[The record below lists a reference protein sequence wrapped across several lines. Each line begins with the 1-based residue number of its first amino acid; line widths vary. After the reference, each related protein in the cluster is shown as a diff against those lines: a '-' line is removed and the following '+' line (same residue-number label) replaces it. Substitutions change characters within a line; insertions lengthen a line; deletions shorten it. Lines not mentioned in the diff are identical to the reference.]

1 MRHHHRSSRYGRYSG
16 GPDPLAPPVDL
27 AEALDAIAEDVMA
40 GYSPDQAMREFLR
53 RGGRNQRGLDDLVRK
68 VHQRRR
74 DLLSKHRLDGTVQ
87 EVKELLDKALREERN
102 QFLRDA
108 RMDPMDRQFREMQLD
123 SLPSS
128 TAAAV
133 TELADYDWQ
142 SDTARQHYEQIKD
155 LLGREM
161 LDQRFAG
168 MKQALE
174 NATDEDRQA
183 VAEMLSDLN
192 DLLDKHARGDDT
204 PEDFDEF
211 MAKHGEQFPENPQ
224 NVDELIDALAQRSAA
239 AQRMM
244 RSMTQEQ
251 RDELMALSA
260 QAFGSPELMSQLDRL
275 DASLQ
280 ALRPGEDWTGSEQF
294 DGDQGLGLGDGTGV
308 LQDLA
313 DLDSLVEQLSQSYS
327 GSTLSDLD
335 IDALTRQLGDD
346 AAVSARTLAELEKAM
361 QDSGYLRR
369 GTDGDLK
376 LSPRA
381 MRKLGQSLLRDAAGR
396 ISGRQGRRDTRLA
409 GAAGEQTGSSRAWEF
424 GNVEPWDVTRTVT
437 NAIGRTA
444 AAGKDPMRGLRI
456 DVQDIEV
463 RETEARTQAAVVLLV
478 DTSFSMA
485 LNGRWVPMKR
495 TALALHHLLSTR
507 FRGDRLELITFGRYA
522 QRMDIGELTA
532 LPAWHEQ
539 GTNLHHGLLLAGR
552 FFRQHPNMQP
562 VLLVVTDGEP
572 TAHLM
577 THGEAWF
584 SYPPD
589 HETLLN
595 TVSELDKVTRQG
607 AEVTFFRLG
616 DDPGLVRFVQAMAKR
631 AGGRMVAPDP
641 EDLGAAVVG
650 EFLRNRYADPV
661 WDVDWD

>member
-1 MRHHHRSSRYGRYSG
+1 M
-16 GPDPLAPPVDL
+16 
-27 AEALDAIAEDVMA
+27 
-40 GYSPDQAMREFLR
+40 
-53 RGGRNQRGLDDLVRK
+53 
-68 VHQRRR
+68 
-74 DLLSKHRLDGTVQ
+74 
-87 EVKELLDKALREERN
+87 
-102 QFLRDA
+102 
-108 RMDPMDRQFREMQLD
+108 
-123 SLPSS
+123 
-128 TAAAV
+128 
-133 TELADYDWQ
+133 
-142 SDTARQHYEQIKD
+142 
-155 LLGREM
+155 
-161 LDQRFAG
+161 
-168 MKQALE
+168 
-174 NATDEDRQA
+174 
-183 VAEMLSDLN
+183 
-192 DLLDKHARGDDT
+192 
-204 PEDFDEF
+204 
-211 MAKHGEQFPENPQ
+211 
-224 NVDELIDALAQRSAA
+224 
-239 AQRMM
+239 
-244 RSMTQEQ
+244 
-251 RDELMALSA
+251 
-260 QAFGSPELMSQLDRL
+260 
-275 DASLQ
+275 
-280 ALRPGEDWTGSEQF
+280 
-294 DGDQGLGLGDGTGV
+294 
-308 LQDLA
+308 
-313 DLDSLVEQLSQSYS
+313 
-327 GSTLSDLD
+327 
-335 IDALTRQLGDD
+335 
-346 AAVSARTLAELEKAM
+346 
-361 QDSGYLRR
+361 
-369 GTDGDLK
+369 
-376 LSPRA
+376 
-381 MRKLGQSLLRDAAGR
+381 
-396 ISGRQGRRDTRLA
+396 
-409 GAAGEQTGSSRAWEF
+409 
-424 GNVEPWDVTRTVT
+424 EPWDVTRTVT

-444 AAGKDPMRGLRI
+444 AAGKDPMKGLRI

-589 HETLLN
+589 RETLLN

-616 DDPGLVRFVQAMAKR
+616 DDPGLVRFVQAMATR